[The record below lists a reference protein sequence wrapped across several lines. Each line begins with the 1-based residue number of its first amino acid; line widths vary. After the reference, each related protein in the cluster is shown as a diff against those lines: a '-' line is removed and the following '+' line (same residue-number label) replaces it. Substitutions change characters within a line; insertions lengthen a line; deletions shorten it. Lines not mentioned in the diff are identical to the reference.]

1 MGFWDK
7 LRGQFIDVIEWLDP
21 TQETMVYRF
30 PRGDNE
36 IKNGAQLIVRESQ
49 TAVFIH
55 EGELGDVFGPGR
67 VKLTTA
73 NIPVLTT
80 LASWKY
86 AFDAPFKCE
95 IYFINTKH
103 FTDLKWGTQNPV
115 MLRDKE
121 FGPIRLRAFG
131 SYCIRCAD
139 PAKFIRH
146 IVGTDHV
153 FETSEITGQL
163 RNMLL
168 TRFADTLAESGIP
181 ALDLAANY
189 NELSDTLSH
198 ELQKDFAEYGL
209 ELTKFLIENVSLPEE
224 VEKALD
230 QRARMGIIDDMGK
243 YTRLKTADAIGDMAN
258 NPGGSGGMMGMI
270 AGLGAGGIV
279 SGAMQAG
286 AAQVNP
292 QKGPPP
298 IPEGTSFYA
307 AIDGKQA
314 GPFTMPEL
322 ARRIGS
328 GEVGADTLVWKQGM
342 EQWTPASEVSELTGL
357 LGASGPPPLPGQSG
371 DDR

>member
-1 MGFWDK
+1 MGFWSK
-7 LRGQFIDVIEWLDP
+7 LRGQFIDVIEWLDS

-30 PRGDNE
+30 QRGDNE

-55 EGELGDVFGPGR
+55 EGELGDIFGPGR
-67 VKLTTA
+67 YKLTTA

-95 IYFINTKH
+95 VYFINTKH
-103 FTDLKWGTQNPV
+103 FTDLKWGTKNPV

-121 FGPIRLRAFG
+121 FGPMRLRAFG
-131 SYCIRCAD
+131 SYCIRCSD
-139 PAKFIRH
+139 PGTFIRRV
-146 IVGTDHV
+146 VGTDRL
-153 FETSEITGQL
+153 FEASEITGQL

-189 NELSDTLSH
+189 NELSATLEK
-198 ELQKDFAEYGL
+198 ELQKDFSEYGL

-230 QRARMGIIDDMGK
+230 QRARMGIIDDMGE

-258 NPGGSGGMMGMI
+258 NPGGSGNMMGMI
-270 AGLGAGGIV
+270 AGLGAGGII
-279 SGAMQAG
+279 SGAMHTGAG
-286 AAQVNP
+286 QPAGRPRPAA
-292 QKGPPP
+292 
-298 IPEGTSFYA
+298 F
-307 AIDGKQA
+307 
-314 GPFTMPEL
+314 
-322 ARRIGS
+322 ARG
-328 GEVGADTLVWKQGM
+328 GV
-342 EQWTPASEVSELTGL
+342 L
-357 LGASGPPPLPGQSG
+357 LRG
-371 DDR
+371 DR